1 MMSEMNLRTAS
12 SRTES
17 SSTVGRAAN
26 PASAPDA
33 TGQCESSVTP
43 IKLMLRSSCG
53 PPPGDS
59 LGPSA
64 GVADAVAE
72 DTSSEDH
79 HMIASDDKV
88 GPPTSLGLQCRG

>member
-43 IKLMLRSSCG
+43 IKLMLPSS
-53 PPPGDS
+53 
-59 LGPSA
+59 
-64 GVADAVAE
+64 
-72 DTSSEDH
+72 
-79 HMIASDDKV
+79 
-88 GPPTSLGLQCRG
+88 